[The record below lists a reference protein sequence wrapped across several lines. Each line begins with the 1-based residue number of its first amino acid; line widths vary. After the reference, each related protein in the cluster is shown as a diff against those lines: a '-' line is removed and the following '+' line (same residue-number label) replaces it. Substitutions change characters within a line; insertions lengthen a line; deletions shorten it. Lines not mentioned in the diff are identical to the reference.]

1 MLTLMT
7 LTSFIADWFFTLWK
21 TLTARERERE
31 RGRVAVGVN
40 RLPNLRSSLA
50 KYTKYYVSFLDWRR
64 RDITK
69 IRGESSFLKGSRKFL
84 SWLYHEAE
92 PSNIIIIKIFSTL
105 LKTYFPPEFLLYLV
119 FSNRGKTHNI
129 LCTWLKKILNVSI
142 CLQPTA
148 PLFLSLS
155 RGQRLS

>member
-1 MLTLMT
+1 MLTLMN

-64 RDITK
+64 QDITK
-69 IRGESSFLKGSRKFL
+69 IRGGNMFLKGSRKFL
-84 SWLYHEAE
+84 SWLYHSA
-92 PSNIIIIKIFSTL
+92 PPRDIIMIKIFSTL
-105 LKTYFPPEFLLYLV
+105 LKSYFPPSFTLYLV
-119 FSNRGKTHNI
+119 FSNRGETQI
-129 LCTWLKKILNVSI
+129 VIVY
-142 CLQPTA
+142 
-148 PLFLSLS
+148 FLITQTPSNS
-155 RGQRLS
+155 S